1 MKKSIFSILL
11 LTLSSGLLGQCLQS
25 KDAFI
30 DYFKKYSASLDPIE
44 GIWTL
49 NCVTTIYYNGSLYS
63 EHNAVV
69 LSKWAIK
76 RESEI
81 SFGVCDISEGQNSNE
96 ASTFKASFETSAIGS
111 IYTYK
116 CNYSNPNWIGKA
128 IVELNEGVILDY
140 TFQIADVAIRHMMQ
154 KNYKTGI
161 TAYWHFIWTKTY
173 PTINTSSHNN
183 SSVSSGWTGNG
194 SGFFIDKNGYIATNF
209 HVIDGASEIE
219 VDLVK
224 GDQKQSF
231 KAKVISS
238 DKQNDLSIIKIE
250 DKNFNPFEKLPY
262 SFKATISDVGSSVF
276 ALGYPM
282 ALTIMGD
289 EVKFTD
295 GKISSKTGFQGDI
308 TTYQISVPVQPG
320 SSGGPLFDYDGNII
334 GIVNAKIMAAD
345 NVSYAIKLAY
355 LNNLIDVL
363 PDILSLPNDISI
375 AQKPLTEKIKEL
387 SNYVVLIK
395 IR

>member
-1 MKKSIFSILL
+1 MKKSIFSIILL
-11 LTLSSGLLGQCLQS
+11 ALSSGLFGQCLQC

-30 DYFKKYSASLDPIE
+30 DYFKKNPASLDPIE

-49 NCVTTIYYNGSLYS
+49 NCITTIYYNGSLYLEDMS
-63 EHNAVV
+63 EV

-81 SFGVCDISEGQNSNE
+81 SFSVCDISEGQNSNE
-96 ASTFKASFETSAIGS
+96 ANSFKASFETSAIGS
-111 IYTYK
+111 LYTYK

-128 IVELNEGVILDY
+128 NVELTEGVILDY
-140 TFQIADVAIRHMMQ
+140 TFQIADVAVRQMMQ
-154 KNYKTGI
+154 KYYKTGI

-173 PTINTSSHNN
+173 PKSNSFSDIN
-183 SSVSSGWTGNG
+183 SSVSTVWTGNG

-224 GDQKQSF
+224 DDQKQSF

-250 DKNFNPFEKLPY
+250 DEKFKPFENLPY
-262 SFKATISDVGSSVF
+262 SVVSPISDVGSNVF
-276 ALGYPM
+276 TLGYPM
-282 ALTIMGD
+282 ALTKMGA

-320 SSGGPLFDYDGNII
+320 NSGGPLFDYDGNII
-334 GIVNAKIMAAD
+334 GIVNAKIMTAD
-345 NVSYAIKLAY
+345 NVSYAIKLTY
-355 LNNLIDVL
+355 LRNLIDVM
-363 PDILSLPNDISI
+363 PYKLSLPNDMTIS
-375 AQKPLTEKIKEL
+375 QKSLTEKIKVL

-395 IR
+395 VR